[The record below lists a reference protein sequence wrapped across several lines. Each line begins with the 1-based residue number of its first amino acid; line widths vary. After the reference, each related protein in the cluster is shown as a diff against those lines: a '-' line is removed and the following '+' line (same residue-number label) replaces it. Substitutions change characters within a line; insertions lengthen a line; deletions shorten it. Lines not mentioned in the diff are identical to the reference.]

1 MSNQP
6 NHPTEVEE
14 SVIAKIRQRREA
26 GRAKYG
32 TTMERTDLTCAQW
45 LQHAQE
51 EAMDLAIYLER
62 LLREDNDTAGA
73 YIIQLES
80 ENNQLRQQVAD
91 LWAERDR
98 RSSHYTKT
106 LNRRVD
112 VENIL
117 ASVATGKRD
126 ALTPDECRDLAIKL
140 GVSPD

>member
-1 MSNQP
+1 MSDQP

-14 SVIAKIRQRREA
+14 SVIAKIRQRRET
-26 GRAKYG
+26 GRVKYG
-32 TTMERTDLTCAQW
+32 TTMERTDLSRAQW

-98 RSSHYTKT
+98 RAAEYTKT

-126 ALTPDECRDLAIKL
+126 ALTREECRDLAIKL